1 MKQRALA
8 LVLCLLLPCTA
19 FADFQYQQK
28 TQITGGAALNA
39 MKMAGRFSKNARNP
53 DEPTINTV
61 YVKGNRMAHVN
72 PTDTEIID
80 LDRETVTRINH
91 HDKTYTV
98 ATFKEMKEEME
109 KQMAE
114 AKKQA
119 NDQPK
124 QQQAAQPSDTDV
136 KWDVKVRNTGANK
149 QVAGLEASESI
160 LTMTAQATNRKTGEQ
175 GNMAMTNDMWM
186 VPEIPGY
193 GEVRDFY
200 MRYAK
205 KMGVMYS
212 DAFSGQKLGLV
223 EASHAKGMFA
233 MADEMQKLKGVP
245 VLQVMRMGSTA
256 DGTPLPAA
264 SEAPLPQTNGPTMP
278 SAGQVAGDAATD
290 AAEQSA
296 SSAMSRKLGGM
307 GGALGGMMGG
317 FGHKKKQQEEQQ
329 KQADAAQN
337 APKTAV
343 LMESTTELTNFSRA
357 PIGEGVF
364 QVPAGYKQVDW
375 RQQEREH

>member
-8 LVLCLLLPCTA
+8 LALCVLLPCTA

-39 MKMAGRFSKNARNP
+39 MKMAGRFSKNARNAN
-53 DEPTINTV
+53 EPTNNTV

-72 PTDTEIID
+72 PTDTEIVD
-80 LDRETVTRINH
+80 LDRETVTRLNH
-91 HDKTYTV
+91 NDKTYTV
-98 ATFKEMKEEME
+98 MTFQQMKEEME
-109 KQMAE
+109 KQLAE
-114 AKKQA
+114 AKKHANEQA
-119 NDQPK
+119 
-124 QQQAAQPSDTDV
+124 QQQAAQPSDTDL

-149 QVAGLEASESI
+149 QVAGLETTESI
-160 LTMTAQATNRKTGEQ
+160 LTMTAEATNKKTGEK

-186 VPEIPGY
+186 APEIPGY

-223 EASHAKGMFA
+223 EASHAKGLFA
-233 MADEMQKLKGVP
+233 MADEVSKIKGVP

-264 SEAPLPQTNGPTMP
+264 SEAPLPQTNGPERP
-278 SAGQVAGDAATD
+278 SAGQMAGDAAAG

-296 SSAMSRKLGGM
+296 SAAMGKKLGG
-307 GGALGGMMGG
+307 LGGMMGG

-329 KQADAAQN
+329 KQSEAAQN
-337 APKTAV
+337 AQAPAV
-343 LMESTTELTNFSRA
+343 LIESTIELTNFSRA

-375 RQQEREH
+375 HQQEKEH